1 MASIELDRV
10 SKLYGNGTY
19 GVHEV
24 DLTIPDGEFV
34 IFLGPSGC
42 GKSTTLRMIAGLESI
57 SSGDL
62 RIGGKSVANV
72 APRDR
77 NVAVVFQSYA
87 LYPHMSVRQNM
98 AFGLKMRGTDAAV
111 IDAKIADAA
120 NLLGLQNLLGRKPA
134 ALSGGQRQRVA
145 LGRAI
150 VREPAAFLLDEPL
163 SNLDAQLRAE
173 MRLELVK
180 LHRRLGRTI
189 VHVTHDQVEAMTMG
203 DRICIMRDGRLVQA
217 GRPLEVYADPVN
229 TFVARF
235 LATPPMNLIPATLQ
249 PAPGEGLSV
258 VTDSGAVLTVPARH
272 RNAYGERV
280 GCRVILG
287 VRAEDFHERADKPD
301 WQKIAVRVVAVEALG
316 AENVLIGQ
324 IAGQATGMD
333 DAHPAGDDK
342 PLEIAARLSRYFT
355 APVGSIVELYIDPLP
370 MHLFDPETELGI
382 ARPSLMG
389 ATR

>member
-10 SKLYGNGTY
+10 SKLYGNGNY

-258 VTDSGAVLTVPARH
+258 LTDSGAVLAVPVRH

-280 GCRVILG
+280 GRRVILG
-287 VRAEDFHERADKPD
+287 VRAEDFHESPDKPD

-324 IAGQATGMD
+324 IAGQATGRD
-333 DAHPAGDDK
+333 DAHPAGGDK

-370 MHLFDPETELGI
+370 MHLFDPETELVI